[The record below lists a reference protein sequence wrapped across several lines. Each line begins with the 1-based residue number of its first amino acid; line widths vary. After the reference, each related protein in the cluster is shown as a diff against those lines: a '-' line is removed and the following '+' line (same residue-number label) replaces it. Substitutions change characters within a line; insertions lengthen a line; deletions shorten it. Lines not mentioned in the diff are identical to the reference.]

1 MASAVGWD
9 FGGEVSMGMMVGMV
23 GATIGADVGGEG
35 RIGEEAGEGRMG
47 EGGKSEM
54 EGMDVCEGARRFQ
67 LSGASTGE
75 RANAASRLLGVLGVM
90 GRIVV
95 ILLLVGLGYC
105 EEA

>member
-1 MASAVGWD
+1 
-9 FGGEVSMGMMVGMV
+9 MGMVVSIGV
-23 GATIGADVGGEG
+23 ATIGVDVEGEG
-35 RIGEEAGEGRMG
+35 KIGEEAGEGGMG

-54 EGMDVCEGARRFQ
+54 EGRDVCEGARRFE